1 MIIHPL
7 FIEIAQVGILL
18 FVAPAFAGWVK
29 MVKCWFQGRTAPS
42 LFQPYRDIRKLFAKD
57 VTLAENASWIFRFTP
72 YLVFGVSVM
81 AGGIIPILSTDLPL
95 SATADVIAL
104 VALFAIARF
113 FTALA
118 GMDIGTAFG
127 GMGSSR
133 EMTIASLAEPA
144 MLMAVFAVSLVSKS
158 TSLSQMAFVISQGH
172 SMLRPSLVFALMAFI
187 LIALAET
194 GRVPVDNPATHLEL
208 TMIHEAMIL
217 EYSGRHLALIEWASM
232 MKLFLF
238 TVLGIASFFPWGI
251 AQNDDLLSVFLSLS
265 RPRCSSW
272 GSSGSGLVLIETGLA
287 KMRIFRI
294 TEFLGSAFLFATT
307 RDAVVFHAGIED
319 DENRHGMSASSKV
332 AIGCLAA

>member
-1 MIIHPL
+1 MQ
-7 FIEIAQVGILL
+7 IAVVVFL
-18 FVAPAFAGWVK
+18 APAFAGWVK
-29 MVKCWFQGRTAPS
+29 MVKCWFQGRTSPS
-42 LFQPYRDIRKLFAKD
+42 LFQPYRDILKLFAKD

-72 YLVFGVSVM
+72 YLVFGVSIM
-81 AGGIIPILSTDLPL
+81 AGGIIPIISMDLPL
-95 SATADVIAL
+95 TATADVIAL

-144 MLMAVFAVSLVSKS
+144 MLMAVFAVSLVGKS
-158 TSLSQMAFVISQGH
+158 TSLSQMAFVVSQGH
-172 SMLRPSLVFALMAFI
+172 SLLRPSLVFALLAFI

-238 TVLGIASFFPWGI
+238 TALGIASFFPRGI
-251 AQNDDLLSVFLSLS
+251 ASDDNLIAILVAFPVLLAKLGFV
-265 RPRCSSW
+265 
-272 GSSGSGLVLIETGLA
+272 GVGLVLVETGLA
-287 KMRIFRI
+287 KMRIFRV
-294 TEFLGSAFLFATT
+294 TEFLGSAFLFATL
-307 RDAVVFHAGIED
+307 
-319 DENRHGMSASSKV
+319 GMLSFFM
-332 AIGCLAA
+332 LE

>member
-1 MIIHPL
+1 MHIHPFL
-7 FIEIAQVGILL
+7 IEILQFAVLL
-18 FVAPAFAGWVK
+18 LIAPLFAGWVK
-29 MVKCWFQGRTAPS
+29 MVKCWSQGRTAPS
-42 LFQPYRDIRKLFAKD
+42 ILQPWRDIRKLFSKE
-57 VTLAENASWIFRFTP
+57 VVLAENASWIFRFTP
-72 YLVFGVSVM
+72 YLVFGVSVL
-81 AGGIIPILSTDLPL
+81 AGGIIPMLSTDLPL

-144 MLMAVFAVSLVSKS
+144 MLMAVFAVSLVAKS
-158 TSLSQMAFVISQGH
+158 TSLSQMASVVAQGH
-172 SMLRPSLVFALMAFI
+172 SLLRPSLVFALLAFV

-217 EYSGRHLALIEWASM
+217 EYSGRHLALIEWSSM

-238 TVLGIASFFPWGI
+238 TSLGIASFFPAGVDHSGDLIAISAAFPVLLLKLAAVGI
-251 AQNDDLLSVFLSLS
+251 A
-265 RPRCSSW
+265 
-272 GSSGSGLVLIETGLA
+272 LVLIETGLA

-294 TEFLGSAFLFATT
+294 TEFLGTAFLFATL
-307 RDAVVFHAGIED
+307 
-319 DENRHGMSASSKV
+319 GMMSYFM
-332 AIGCLAA
+332 LE

>member
-1 MIIHPL
+1 MKVHPFL
-7 FIEIAQVGILL
+7 IEIIQIFILL
-18 FVAPAFAGWVK
+18 FAAPAFVGWVK
-29 MVKCWFQGRTAPS
+29 MVKCWFQGRTSPS
-42 LFQPYRDIRKLFAKD
+42 LFQPYRDIRKLFSKD
-57 VTLAENASWIFRFTP
+57 VVLADSASWIFRFTP
-72 YLVFGVSVM
+72 YLVFGVSIL
-81 AGGIIPILSTDLPL
+81 AGGIVPIISIDLPL

-158 TSLSQMAFVISQGH
+158 TSLSQMTFVISQGH
-172 SMLRPSLVFALMAFI
+172 SILRPSLVFALLAFV

-217 EYSGRHLALIEWASM
+217 EYSGRHLALIEWAGM

-251 AQNDDLLSVFLSLS
+251 ALDDSMGNLLTAFPALIIKLAIV
-265 RPRCSSW
+265 
-272 GSSGSGLVLIETGLA
+272 GVGIVLIETGLA

-294 TEFLGSAFLFATT
+294 TEFLGSAFLFATL
-307 RDAVVFHAGIED
+307 
-319 DENRHGMSASSKV
+319 GMLSYFM
-332 AIGCLAA
+332 LE

>member
-1 MIIHPL
+1 MSIHP
-7 FIEIAQVGILL
+7 FIIEILQIAVLL
-18 FVAPAFAGWVK
+18 FVSPLFVGWVK

-42 LFQPYRDIRKLFAKD
+42 IFQPWRDILKLFSKD
-57 VTLAENASWIFRFTP
+57 VTLAGNASWIFRFTP

-81 AGGIIPILSTDLPL
+81 AGGIIPILSMDLPL
-95 SATADVIAL
+95 SASADVIAL

-158 TSLSQMAFVISQGH
+158 TSLSQMAFVVSQGH
-172 SMLRPSLVFALMAFI
+172 SMLRPSLVFALLAFI

-238 TVLGIASFFPWGI
+238 ATLGIASFFPWGI
-251 AQNDDLLSVFLSLS
+251 AQYDNLFAIALAFPILLFKLAFV
-265 RPRCSSW
+265 
-272 GSSGSGLVLIETGLA
+272 GTGIVMIETGLA
-287 KMRIFRI
+287 KMRIFRV
-294 TEFLGSAFLFATT
+294 TEFLGSAFLFAT
-307 RDAVVFHAGIED
+307 I
-319 DENRHGMSASSKV
+319 GMMSYFM
-332 AIGCLAA
+332 LE

>member
-1 MIIHPL
+1 MTIHPL
-7 FIEIAQVGILL
+7 IVELLQFAVLL
-18 FVAPAFAGWVK
+18 FVAPLFAGWVK
-29 MVKCWFQGRTAPS
+29 MVKCWFQGRTSPS
-42 LFQPYRDIRKLFAKD
+42 LFQPSRDIRKLLSKD

-144 MLMAVFAVSLVSKS
+144 MLMAVFAVSLVSHS
-158 TSLSQMAFVISQGH
+158 TSLSQMTAVIAQGH
-172 SMLRPSLVFALMAFI
+172 SMLRPSLVFALLAFI

-238 TVLGIASFFPWGI
+238 TALGIASFFPGGI
-251 AQNDDLLSVFLSLS
+251 ALDDSLLSVIAAVPVLLVKLAIV
-265 RPRCSSW
+265 
-272 GSSGSGLVLIETGLA
+272 GVGLVLIETGMA

-294 TEFLGSAFLFATT
+294 TEFLGSAFLFATL
-307 RDAVVFHAGIED
+307 
-319 DENRHGMSASSKV
+319 GMLSYFM
-332 AIGCLAA
+332 LE

>member
-1 MIIHPL
+1 MGIHP
-7 FIEIAQVGILL
+7 FVIEIAQIAVVL
-18 FVAPAFAGWVK
+18 FLAPAFVGWVK
-29 MVKCWFQGRTAPS
+29 MVKCWFQGRTSPS
-42 LFQPYRDIRKLFAKD
+42 LFQPYRDILKLFSKD

-81 AGGIIPILSTDLPL
+81 AGAIIPILSMDLPL
-95 SATADVIAL
+95 SAMADVIAL

-133 EMTIASLAEPA
+133 EMMIASLAEPA
-144 MLMAVFAVSLVSKS
+144 MLMAVFAVSLVGKS
-158 TSLSQMAFVISQGH
+158 TSLSQMAFVVSQGH
-172 SMLRPSLVFALMAFI
+172 SLLRPSLVFALLAFI

-217 EYSGRHLALIEWASM
+217 EYSGRHLALIEWAGM

-238 TVLGIASFFPWGI
+238 TALGIASFFPRGI
-251 AQNDDLLSVFLSLS
+251 APNDDLLAILVAFPILLIKL
-265 RPRCSSW
+265 
-272 GSSGSGLVLIETGLA
+272 GAVGVALVLVETGLA
-287 KMRIFRI
+287 KMRIFRV
-294 TEFLGSAFLFATT
+294 TEFLGSAFLFATL
-307 RDAVVFHAGIED
+307 
-319 DENRHGMSASSKV
+319 GMMSYFM
-332 AIGCLAA
+332 LE